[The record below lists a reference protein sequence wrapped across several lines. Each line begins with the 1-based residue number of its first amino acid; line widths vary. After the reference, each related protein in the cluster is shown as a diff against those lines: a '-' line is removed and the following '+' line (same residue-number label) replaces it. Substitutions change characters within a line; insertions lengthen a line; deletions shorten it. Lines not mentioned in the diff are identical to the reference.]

1 MSLMQVA
8 GLLYILLGSLPSC
21 YIFLV
26 KFVDRFAKLEVFPLC
41 DILLHMFCLPFS
53 MCSDMLFIVF
63 SLLHCKLFSS
73 LFLSPDLKTTFLYYL
88 CLSYSEKANG
98 WKVMKWN
105 LLACICS
112 FASAYFISFP
122 YFLLLCDS
130 ILYLF

>member
-41 DILLHMFCLPFS
+41 DILLHMFCLFFS

-88 CLSYSEKANG
+88 CLSYSKKANG
-98 WKVMKWN
+98 WKVMILN
-105 LLACICS
+105 TACNCPFS
-112 FASAYFISFP
+112 TAYFHVS
-122 YFLLLCDS
+122 C
-130 ILYLF
+130 ILYVLSFDSSWNC